1 MHSYRNRYSHLHAS
15 ARLRA
20 YLFHGICGLCP
31 RRCSSR
37 RRQAFSYARTDKQ
50 NLQALCKKRQ
60 QAERR
65 FVLST
70 RRERSFLKRLKCLHL
85 QKQLC
90 YANPSILHTH
100 HFYFT
105 YSLYGI
111 NLGNARMMN
120 DFYIKEHIFSPILS
134 SGNCASTAPIL

>member
-37 RRQAFSYARTDKQ
+37 RQQAFSYARTDKQ
-50 NLQALCKKRQ
+50 NLQAFCKKRQ

-105 YSLYGI
+105 VLLYGI
-111 NLGNARMMN
+111 KQANARMEA
-120 DFYIKEHIFSPILS
+120 DFYTKEQIFSPILFK
-134 SGNCASTAPIL
+134 GTWTSTAPIL